1 MKWYPWLSA
10 RIYSIFI
17 VFCLICIL
25 TPLNI
30 HARSSSP
37 PGQSGW
43 KKIYLRTGLD
53 EHLSYKVFAKAMA
66 GRKNWSFPN
75 SDLLTIID
83 FSQPSSMKR
92 CYVIDLKKEKL
103 LHRTYVAHGR
113 KTGMTYARQFSNIPE
128 SHQSSLGFFRTAET
142 YRGKHGYSLRLDGL
156 ERNINDQARDRAIVM
171 HAADYADEEFVQ
183 QHGRLGR
190 SLGCPAL
197 PPDESSA
204 IIRQIK
210 EGSCLFVYAN
220 DRRYLSMSSAF
231 SPSG

>member
-1 MKWYPWLSA
+1 MKWYSYLVS
-10 RIYSIFI
+10 RFYFIFF
-17 VFCLICIL
+17 VLCLICIL
-25 TPLNI
+25 PPFNV
-30 HARSSSP
+30 HAQTSSHS
-37 PGQSGW
+37 GQSLW
-43 KKIYLRTGLD
+43 EKKYFRTGLD
-53 EHLSYKVFAKAMA
+53 EHLSYEIFAKAMA
-66 GRKNWSFPN
+66 GRRNWKFPN

-83 FSQPSSMKR
+83 FSQPSSVKR

-103 LHRTYVAHGR
+103 LHRTFVAHGR
-113 KTGMTYARQFSNIPE
+113 KTGMTYARQFSNVPE

-156 ERNINDQARDRAIVM
+156 ERNINDQARHRAIVM
-171 HAADYADEEFVQ
+171 HAADYAGEEFVQ

-197 PPDESSA
+197 PPDKSRT
-204 IIRQIK
+204 IIKQIK

-220 DRRYLSMSSAF
+220 DRGYLTMSSAF